1 MLLNEL
7 LRGISGIEPG
17 DYPETRV
24 EGVAYDSRRVKRGD
38 LFVGIKGEKT
48 DGTRFVPQAIE
59 RGASAVATEESF
71 GERLSIPTI
80 RVPDARRFLAEAAR
94 IFYHDPAAQM
104 TLVAITGTNGKTTTS
119 YLVDAVFRQAGLR
132 SCLLGTTGI
141 WIGRQQFPCDRT
153 TPESPDLQLF
163 LRHAVMGGC
172 THGALEVS
180 SHALF
185 LSRVYGTRFT
195 VGVFTNLTQ
204 DHLDFHH
211 DMESYYRAKR
221 MLFTDEGRNAI
232 EKAVI
237 NTDDPYGRRLMSEA
251 AGPVLSYGFDP
262 AADIRA
268 TASCERADGTDM
280 AVQTPGG
287 TMTMATKLLGRPN
300 VYNVLAAIG
309 ASVAA
314 GMDLESIRLGIEG
327 VEGVPGRMERI
338 TAGQPFQVIVDYAHT
353 PDALE
358 KLLATLRS
366 LPHRRLITVFGCGG
380 DRDRGKRPVMGEIAA
395 RLSDRVIV
403 TSDNPR
409 TEDPL
414 AILEEIR
421 EGLRKGTAACEMVEN
436 RRDAIALAIDEA
448 QDGDTVVIAGKG
460 HENYQIIGTRIFPFD
475 DRSVARDVIRK
486 LPDSRATRY

>member
-7 LRGISGIEPG
+7 LRRTSGIEPG
-17 DYPETRV
+17 DYPEIRV
-24 EGVAYDSRRVKRGD
+24 EGIAYDSRRVRNGD

-59 RGASAVATEESF
+59 RGASAVAAEEPLETRA
-71 GERLSIPTI
+71 GTPAI
-80 RVPDARRFLAEAAR
+80 RVPDARKFLAEAAR
-94 IFYHDPAAQM
+94 AFYHDPAARM

-132 SCLLGTTGI
+132 SCLIGTTGI

-163 LRHAVMGGC
+163 LRHAVMSGC

-185 LSRVYGTRFT
+185 LDRVYGTRFV

-221 MLFTDEGRNAI
+221 ILFTEKGKNGI
-232 EKAVI
+232 ETAVI
-237 NTDDPYGRRLMSEA
+237 NGDDAFGKRLISEVP
-251 AGPVLSYGFDP
+251 GKVLSYGFDAGTDVH
-262 AADIRA
+262 AAAYDQ
-268 TASCERADGTDM
+268 RADGTDL
-280 AVQTPGG
+280 AVRIPGSNI
-287 TMTMATKLLGRPN
+287 TMATKLLGRPN
-300 VYNVLAAIG
+300 AYNVLAAIG
-309 ASVAA
+309 ATLAA
-314 GMDLESIRLGIEG
+314 GIDPEAIRLGIER

-338 TAGQPFQVIVDYAHT
+338 VAGQPFQVIVDYAHT

-358 KLLATLRS
+358 KLLATLRT

-380 DRDRGKRPVMGEIAA
+380 DRDRGKRPIMGEIAA
-395 RLSDRVIV
+395 RMSDRVIA

-409 TEDPL
+409 TEDPR
-414 AILEEIR
+414 AILADIET
-421 EGLRKGTAACEMVEN
+421 GLRKGAATYEMVEN
-436 RRDAIALAIDEA
+436 RRDAIALAIDGA
-448 QDGDTVVIAGKG
+448 QEGDTVVIAGKG
-460 HENYQIIGTRIFPFD
+460 HENYQIIGTKIYPFD
-475 DRSVARDVIRK
+475 DRIVARDVIQK
-486 LPDSRATRY
+486 LPDSRAARY